1 MGVQK
6 YVKRSMELDADEMMD
21 DLGEKGDKKGRGGKG
36 DGKGKKGD
44 DDNRLRYLDSTF
56 KVIADKDDPTQNDTT
71 FNDSTLT
78 EQDVAVD
85 IGTEDQ
91 DGSEVEKEET
101 PSTSAGFLKITS
113 AVLFLFA
120 LFF

>member
-78 EQDVAVD
+78 EQDV
-85 IGTEDQ
+85 
-91 DGSEVEKEET
+91 SEVEKEET

-120 LFF
+120 LF